1 MGKSEGGALWLDANR
16 TSPYQFYQYWIN
28 IEDADVAK
36 VLKLFSD
43 DSESE
48 INALIDAHMAD
59 PGKQAQSEYVQQKKR
74 RPVHWD
80 YVCIKQS

>member
-1 MGKSEGGALWLDANR
+1 MGKSECGALWLDANR

-28 IEDADVAK
+28 IEDADVPK

-48 INALIDAHMAD
+48 INA
-59 PGKQAQSEYVQQKKR
+59 
-74 RPVHWD
+74 
-80 YVCIKQS
+80 